1 VFDSDVVVKYLNLS
15 EIGNEKCWER
25 RSNLGIVDFLVI
37 NPRNHFDIVWNNEIE
52 MVLECVVF

>member
-1 VFDSDVVVKYLNLS
+1 
-15 EIGNEKCWER
+15 
-25 RSNLGIVDFLVI
+25 VI